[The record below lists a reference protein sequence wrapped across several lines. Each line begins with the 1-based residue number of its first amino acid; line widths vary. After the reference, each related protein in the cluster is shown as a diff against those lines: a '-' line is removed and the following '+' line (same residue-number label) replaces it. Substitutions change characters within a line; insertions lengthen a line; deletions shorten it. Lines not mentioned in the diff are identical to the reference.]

1 MIPIYRPILKIA
13 WQILW
18 RAKYLWFF
26 GFFAVL
32 VSNSGEVNLA
42 INNFSSVG
50 KQTDSLFSL
59 KDLYSNGL
67 IGTLFSRLSEMFAN
81 FNAGVLVLLLI
92 LVALFLFI
100 LWLAITSQAGLIF
113 GADKE
118 YRKQISN
125 FSSCFKA
132 GRQNFW
138 QVLGLNVIGKLII
151 FGLMFVLG
159 APLAWLYLKSTSS
172 TAQFLFILLSFIIL
186 IPLAIIISFV
196 IKYAIIF
203 VVLNKQKVKESL
215 KNGWNLFIKNWVVSI
230 EMAILLFFV
239 SILAGLA
246 MVIVAIIL
254 AIPLSL
260 LLYLFYAIQ
269 VQGFLM
275 VATIIVF
282 VALILVLFWIGALLS
297 TYQMTCWVLLFDKLT
312 SSQVYSKIARFI
324 SGLAMR
330 KKNNVIPNDL

>member
-26 GFFAVL
+26 GFFAAL
-32 VSNSGEVNLA
+32 AANSGEVNLA
-42 INNFSSVG
+42 INNFSSLG
-50 KQTDSLFSL
+50 RQTDSLLSL
-59 KDLYSNGL
+59 KDLYTDGL
-67 IGTLFSRLSEMFAN
+67 AGTFFSRLSEIFSN
-81 FNAGVLVLLLI
+81 FNSSVLFLLLI
-92 LVALFLFI
+92 LLAIFI
-100 LWLAITSQAGLIF
+100 FVLWLVITSQISLIF

-138 QVLGLNVIGKLII
+138 QVLSLNVIGKLII
-151 FGLMFVLG
+151 VVSMFVLG
-159 APLAWLYLKSTSS
+159 APLAWLYLKSTSV

-186 IPLAIIISFV
+186 IPLAVIISFV

-203 VVLNKQKVKESL
+203 VVLSKKKVSESL
-215 KNGWNLFIKNWVVSI
+215 KSAWDLFIKNWVVSI

-246 MVIVAIIL
+246 MIVVAIIL

-260 LLYLFYAIQ
+260 LLYLIYAIQ
-269 VQGFLM
+269 IQGFMM

-282 VALILVLFWIGALLS
+282 VVLILILFWIGAMLS

-312 SSQVYSKIARFI
+312 SGQVYSKIARFV
-324 SGLAMR
+324 SGLVM
-330 KKNNVIPNDL
+330 KKQNIKTLEQ